1 MSLDPDER
9 QRRLQEASRTLREG
23 GSVVMPTETVYGLFT
38 QASDDGARLLA
49 QLTSEPQVVN
59 TPMFTLH
66 LGDPQPIVPML
77 TLDSPVARRLVHRLM
92 PGAVRFVLRQPES
105 VLGAVCET
113 VGIGRGLIDDGESVA
128 LRLPDH
134 PIARAVIRGAGG
146 WALAR
151 GVGASRWGS
160 GQGAGDLESTRI
172 YEDEHEPP
180 DALIDDGPT
189 LHAKGS
195 TTIDLWPQGRFSVH
209 AGGAVDEAQVMRVL
223 TTRVLFVC
231 TGNTCRSPMAEGLAR
246 AWSRGREPDGL
257 TLEMDSAGIA
267 AGEGH
272 PAADAAVQTV
282 HERGGELGAHQ
293 SKPLTPELVDW
304 ADAIFTMTPSHAQ
317 AVMQMAPGSVHKVYP
332 IDPLHPVEDPVGQPI
347 GVYREVGDQLSE
359 LVAKRLQEIIDE

>member
-9 QRRLQEASRTLREG
+9 QRRLHEASRTLREG
-23 GSVVMPTETVYGLFT
+23 GSVVMPTETLYGLFT
-38 QASDDGARLLA
+38 RASDEGATLLA

-66 LGDPQPIVPML
+66 LGDPQPILPML
-77 TLDSPVARRLVHRLM
+77 ALESPVARRLVHRLM
-92 PGAVRFVLRQPES
+92 PGAVRFVLRQPEP
-105 VLGAVCET
+105 VLHEVCEA

-180 DALIDDGPT
+180 DAFIDDGPT

-231 TGNTCRSPMAEGLAR
+231 TGNTCRSPMAEALAR
-246 AWSRGREPDGL
+246 AWARERAPEGL

-267 AGEGH
+267 AGEGQ
-272 PAADAAVQTV
+272 PAAESAVRSV
-282 HERGGELGAHQ
+282 GDHGGELSEHR
-293 SKPLTPELVDW
+293 SKALTPALVDW
-304 ADAIFTMTPSHAQ
+304 ADVIFTMTPSHAQ

-332 IDPLHPVEDPVGQPI
+332 IDPQHPVDDPIGQAI
-347 GVYREVGDQLSE
+347 GVYREVRDQLAG
-359 LVAKRLQEIIDE
+359 LIAKRLQEIIDE